1 MSVLF
6 SILMNFFVD
15 IFGKVFLHAAFKIA
29 ITLLFISLMISA
41 IYAYI
46 AAYRTI
52 VSSLNETMPEIVLG
66 VWGWFMP
73 PNIHACIVAIVS
85 SVLLKFATKQ
95 YFLLM
100 NARFRAAI
108 SN

>member
-15 IFGKVFLHAAFKIA
+15 IFGKVFLHAAFKIS

-46 AAYRTI
+46 KAYGVI
-52 VSSLNETMPEIVLG
+52 VSTLNESMPAIVSG

-73 PNIHACIVAIVS
+73 PNVHACIIAIIS